1 MADNG
6 YNREQYMIEIDYKTW
21 KKIVEEQIEHLRKR
35 LVYYLARLDEAEKLL
50 KEEQGVWYRKRVYDY
65 FKKRAIQTLDELI
78 MMEDMYYYVSA
89 NKDEYRYFI
98 DFSGTIYVVLY
109 TPTTKKLFERKI
121 PYIL

>member
-1 MADNG
+1 MEDNE
-6 YNREQYMIEIDYKTW
+6 YNREQYLIEIDYKTW

-35 LVYYLARLDEAEKLL
+35 LVYYLTRLDEAEKLL

-65 FKKRAIQTLDELI
+65 FKKRAMQTLDELI
-78 MMEDMYYYVSA
+78 MTEDMYYYVSA

-109 TPTTKKLFERKI
+109 TPTTRKLFERKT